1 MDTLLAHR
9 ALRDIHRGGSGSFT
23 ALNAE
28 LAPTPQTPLHLA
40 HLQGAATSGPED
52 FQHRG
57 TVELSMRAAALEAEA
72 LNAPTLLMPPAE
84 PARDVN
90 AEVQELA
97 MTFCPNQTDANETA
111 ETKAKSSVTVRLRS
125 HSVSDSGETL
135 VLSIDTIR

>member
-1 MDTLLAHR
+1 MDTLLAQR

-28 LAPTPQTPLHLA
+28 LAPTPQTPL

-72 LNAPTLLMPPAE
+72 LNA
-84 PARDVN
+84 
-90 AEVQELA
+90 A

>member
-1 MDTLLAHR
+1 MDTLLAQR

-28 LAPTPQTPLHLA
+28 LALTPP
-40 HLQGAATSGPED
+40 
-52 FQHRG
+52 
-57 TVELSMRAAALEAEA
+57 

-125 HSVSDSGETL
+125 HSASDSGETL

>member
-72 LNAPTLLMPPAE
+72 LNA
-84 PARDVN
+84 
-90 AEVQELA
+90 A

>member
-1 MDTLLAHR
+1 MDTLLAQR

-28 LAPTPQTPLHLA
+28 LALTPQTPL

-125 HSVSDSGETL
+125 HSASDSGETL